1 MCTSLQKLTLNNFIP
16 IIKIQEEIKMEEL
29 VNIITQNGIG
39 VVCVGF
45 MIYFISTTLKDNNK
59 VLDEIQKTLVSIQTT
74 LTMMTSRVDT
84 LENTIMK
91 EDKNDRK

>member
-1 MCTSLQKLTLNNFIP
+1 
-16 IIKIQEEIKMEEL
+16 MEEL

-91 EDKNDRK
+91 EDKDDRKWTRNVYQQFYKWREY

>member
-1 MCTSLQKLTLNNFIP
+1 MD
-16 IIKIQEEIKMEEL
+16 EL

-74 LTMMTSRVDT
+74 LSMMTTRVDT

>member
-1 MCTSLQKLTLNNFIP
+1 
-16 IIKIQEEIKMEEL
+16 MEEL

-74 LTMMTSRVDT
+74 LTMMTTRVDT
-84 LENTIMK
+84 LENAIMK
-91 EDKNDRK
+91 EDKDDRK

>member
-1 MCTSLQKLTLNNFIP
+1 
-16 IIKIQEEIKMEEL
+16 MEEL

-91 EDKNDRK
+91 EDNNDRKWIRNVYQ

>member
-1 MCTSLQKLTLNNFIP
+1 
-16 IIKIQEEIKMEEL
+16 MEEL
-29 VNIITQNGIG
+29 INIITQNGIG

>member
-1 MCTSLQKLTLNNFIP
+1 
-16 IIKIQEEIKMEEL
+16 MEEL

-84 LENTIMK
+84 LEDTIMK

>member
-1 MCTSLQKLTLNNFIP
+1 
-16 IIKIQEEIKMEEL
+16 MEEL

-74 LTMMTSRVDT
+74 LTMMTTRVDT

-91 EDKNDRK
+91 EDKDDRK

>member
-1 MCTSLQKLTLNNFIP
+1 
-16 IIKIQEEIKMEEL
+16 MEEL

-74 LTMMTSRVDT
+74 LTMMTTRVDT
-84 LENTIMK
+84 LENTILK
-91 EDKNDRK
+91 EDKDDRKWTWNVYQ

>member
-1 MCTSLQKLTLNNFIP
+1 
-16 IIKIQEEIKMEEL
+16 MEEL

-91 EDKNDRK
+91 EDKNDRKWTRNVYQ

>member
-1 MCTSLQKLTLNNFIP
+1 
-16 IIKIQEEIKMEEL
+16 MEEL

-74 LTMMTSRVDT
+74 LTMMTTRVDT

-91 EDKNDRK
+91 EDNNDRKWTWNVYQQFYKWREY

>member
-1 MCTSLQKLTLNNFIP
+1 
-16 IIKIQEEIKMEEL
+16 MEEL

-74 LTMMTSRVDT
+74 LTMMTTRVDT

-91 EDKNDRK
+91 EDNNDRK

>member
-1 MCTSLQKLTLNNFIP
+1 
-16 IIKIQEEIKMEEL
+16 MEEL

-91 EDKNDRK
+91 EDNNDRK